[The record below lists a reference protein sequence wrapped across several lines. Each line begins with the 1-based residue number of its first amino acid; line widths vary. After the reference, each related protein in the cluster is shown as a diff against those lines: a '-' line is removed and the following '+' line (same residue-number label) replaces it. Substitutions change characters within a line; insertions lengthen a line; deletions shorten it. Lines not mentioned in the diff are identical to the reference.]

1 MGAFPHIR
9 YAAKSDIGRKRT
21 NNEDSFG
28 AFPESGIFCVADGMG
43 GGDDG
48 EVASAATVKAI
59 ERFTKECPLP
69 AKYTYPIEGIVS
81 GVRAA
86 INSASAWIA
95 KRTQQKG
102 LKGCGST
109 FVGICFDAAKPNTAI
124 ALHAGD
130 SRLYR
135 IRGRSIEQITTDHSA
150 AELIGAKDDKDVNPM
165 FRGMILRAVGI
176 QPAVELERTEV
187 SLKVGDRILICS
199 DGLSRMVDDKKLLS
213 IVRSGKELQTTV
225 EKLIATANSAGGID
239 NITVELIE
247 VGEFPDPLPTSP
259 LANQNEVG
267 DTSESGNDLEK
278 EATTNKTEDANVPS
292 VASTE
297 DDFIPST
304 AGDDAGEPKEEALNI
319 PESDTE
325 DDLAQNQPPKAEEAA
340 TPISAASLKRKIV
353 VFKLM
358 TNWIFL
364 SGAVLLLII
373 LCSIAACVWTRAS
386 EEAEVK
392 SAAETKIHRKEQ
404 KDSLQT
410 VEARRRAELEQQSRA
425 AEELK
430 TRSEIQTHEKQKE
443 LEEKARKAAERR
455 AREEQAAREKAEA
468 DAQRE
473 KEAKAQEAARQ
484 EELRKAEE
492 ARKLKEEAEAKER
505 ARKEAEELARKERE
519 RKEAQAEAERKEK
532 ERIAREEAARQE
544 ELRKA
549 EEARKL
555 KEEAEAKERARKE
568 AEELARKER
577 ERKEAAARA
586 EAERKEKERLA
597 REEAERQ
604 EQLRKA
610 EEERKRKEAEAAKAL
625 AEKQERERK
634 AKEAREKENQRFSAF
649 ETVAKDGTAGKFHAK
664 IAERIPNAVPEVLHQ
679 KLSQAGNAKL
689 ARTDRVA
696 AIVAL
701 TKDVQQVSRALME
714 YSAFTQENIK
724 SDLADPMIEKSTKDF
739 LTRVWDGITAF
750 DREAKDFVSRD
761 AAEPDTQVKCVH
773 IIRSVPKWFAY

>member
-86 INSASAWIA
+86 INTASAWIA

-176 QPAVELERTEV
+176 QPAVELERTEIQ
-187 SLKVGDRILICS
+187 LKVGDRILICS

-213 IVRSGKELQTTV
+213 IVRSGKELETTV
-225 EKLIATANSAGGID
+225 EKLIATANNAGGID

-247 VGEFPDPLPTSP
+247 VGAFPEPLPTSP
-259 LANQNEVG
+259 IINQDEVS
-267 DTSESGNDLEK
+267 DTSETANESVEG
-278 EATTNKTEDANVPS
+278 ATTNNTDDANVPS

-325 DDLAQNQPPKAEEAA
+325 DDSVHDPKPKPEDVAS
-340 TPISAASLKRKIV
+340 PVSAVSLKRKIV
-353 VFKLM
+353 ICKLM
-358 TNWIFL
+358 TNWVFV
-364 SGAVLLLII
+364 SGVVLLL
-373 LCSIAACVWTRAS
+373 LVLGSIAACVRMRAS

-392 SAAETKIHRKEQ
+392 SAVETKIHRKEQ

-430 TRSEIQTHEKQKE
+430 TRSEIQTHEKQQE
-443 LEEKARKAAERR
+443 LEEKTRKAAERR
-455 AREEQAAREKAEA
+455 VREEKAAREKAEA
-468 DAQRE
+468 DARRE

-492 ARKLKEEAEAKER
+492 ARKLKEEEEAKER
-505 ARKEAEELARKERE
+505 ARMEAEELARKEKE

-532 ERIAREEAARQE
+532 ERIAREEA
-544 ELRKA
+544 
-549 EEARKL
+549 
-555 KEEAEAKERARKE
+555 ERR
-568 AEELARKER
+568 
-577 ERKEAAARA
+577 
-586 EAERKEKERLA
+586 
-597 REEAERQ
+597 
-604 EQLRKA
+604 EQLRKD
-610 EEERKRKEAEAAKAL
+610 EEERKRKEVEAARAL

-634 AKEAREKENQRFSAF
+634 AKEAREKENLRFSAF
-649 ETVAKDGTAGKFHAK
+649 ETVAKDGTAAKFRAK
-664 IAERIPNAVPEVLHQ
+664 ITERIPNAVPELLHQ

-689 ARTDRVA
+689 ARADRVA

-750 DREAKDFVSRD
+750 DQEAKDFVGRD
-761 AAEPDTQVKCVH
+761 AFDPEAQVKCVR
-773 IIRSVPKWFAY
+773 IIQSVPKWFSF

>member
-21 NNEDSFG
+21 NNEDCFG

-69 AKYTYPIEGIVS
+69 AKYTYPIEGVVS

-187 SLKVGDRILICS
+187 QLKVGDRILICS

-213 IVRSGKELQTTV
+213 IVRSGKDPQTTV

-259 LANQNEVG
+259 LTNQDEVG
-267 DTSESGNDLEK
+267 DTSESGNELGK
-278 EATTNKTEDANVPS
+278 AATTNKTEDANVPS
-292 VASTE
+292 VASTG

-325 DDLAQNQPPKAEEAA
+325 DDPAQNQPPKAEDAA
-340 TPISAASLKRKIV
+340 SPVSAASLKRKIV
-353 VFKLM
+353 VCKLM
-358 TNWIFL
+358 TSWIFL
-364 SGAVLLLII
+364 SGVALLLII
-373 LCSIAACVWTRAS
+373 LGSIAACVWTRAS

-392 SAAETKIHRKEQ
+392 SAVETKIHRNEQ

-425 AEELK
+425 AEDLK

-468 DAQRE
+468 EDQRE

-492 ARKLKEEAEAKER
+492 ARKLKEEE
-505 ARKEAEELARKERE
+505 
-519 RKEAQAEAERKEK
+519 
-532 ERIAREEAARQE
+532 
-544 ELRKA
+544 
-549 EEARKL
+549 
-555 KEEAEAKERARKE
+555 EAKERARKE

-586 EAERKEKERLA
+586 EAERMEKERMA

-610 EEERKRKEAEAAKAL
+610 EEERKRKEAEAAKVL

-634 AKEAREKENQRFSAF
+634 AKEAREKENQRFNAF
-649 ETVAKDGTAGKFHAK
+649 ATVANDGTAAKFRSK
-664 IAERIPNAVPEVLHQ
+664 ISERIPNAVPELLHQ

-689 ARTDRVA
+689 ARADRVA

-701 TKDVQQVSRALME
+701 TKDIQQVSRALME

-724 SDLADPMIEKSTKDF
+724 SDIADPMIEKSTKDY

-750 DREAKDFVSRD
+750 DREAKDFVGRD
-761 AAEPDTQVKCVH
+761 ASDPEVQAKCIR
-773 IIRSVPKWFAY
+773 IIQSVPKWFSF

>member
-187 SLKVGDRILICS
+187 QLKVGDRILICS

-213 IVRSGKELQTTV
+213 IVRSGNELQTTV

-259 LANQNEVG
+259 LTNQDEVG
-267 DTSESGNDLEK
+267 DTSESGNELEK
-278 EATTNKTEDANVPS
+278 EATTNKTEDANVTS

-304 AGDDAGEPKEEALNI
+304 AGDDAGEPKEEGLNI

-325 DDLAQNQPPKAEEAA
+325 DDPAQNQPPKAED
-340 TPISAASLKRKIV
+340 AASPTSATSFKRKMV
-353 VFKLM
+353 VCKLM
-358 TNWIFL
+358 TNWIFP
-364 SGAVLLLII
+364 SGVALLLII
-373 LCSIAACVWTRAS
+373 LGSIAACVWTRAS

-392 SAAETKIHRKEQ
+392 SAVETKIHRKEQ

-468 DAQRE
+468 DVQRE
-473 KEAKAQEAARQ
+473 KEAKAQEIARQ

-492 ARKLKEEAEAKER
+492 EKKLKEEEEAKDR

-519 RKEAQAEAERKEK
+519 RKEAV
-532 ERIAREEAARQE
+532 
-544 ELRKA
+544 
-549 EEARKL
+549 
-555 KEEAEAKERARKE
+555 
-568 AEELARKER
+568 
-577 ERKEAAARA
+577 ARA
-586 EAERKEKERLA
+586 KAERKEKERLA

-604 EQLRKA
+604 EQLRNA
-610 EEERKRKEAEAAKAL
+610 EEERIRKEADAAKAL

-634 AKEAREKENQRFSAF
+634 AKEAREKENQRFNAF
-649 ETVAKDGTAGKFHAK
+649 ATVANDGTAAKFRAK
-664 IAERIPNAVPEVLHQ
+664 ITERIPNAVPELLHQ

-689 ARTDRVA
+689 ARADRIA

-701 TKDVQQVSRALME
+701 TKDIQQVSRALME

-724 SDLADPMIEKSTKDF
+724 SDLADAMIEKSTKDY

-750 DREAKDFVSRD
+750 DREAKDFVGRD
-761 AAEPDTQVKCVH
+761 ASGPEAQAKCIR
-773 IIRSVPKWFAY
+773 IIQSVPKWFSF

>member
-86 INSASAWIA
+86 VNSASAWIA

-187 SLKVGDRILICS
+187 QLKVGDRILICS

-213 IVRSGKELQTTV
+213 IVRSGKELQTAA
-225 EKLIATANSAGGID
+225 EKLVEAANNAGGID
-239 NITVELIE
+239 NVTVELIE
-247 VGEFPDPLPTSP
+247 VGRFPDPLPISP
-259 LANQNEVG
+259 FAIQDGDVDVSETRNGLAEGTVINI
-267 DTSESGNDLEK
+267 TKS
-278 EATTNKTEDANVPS
+278 VPS

-304 AGDDAGEPKEEALNI
+304 AGEYAAESREESLDI

-325 DDLAQNQPPKAEEAA
+325 DDPVQNQSPKAENVSS
-340 TPISAASLKRKIV
+340 PVLAASLKRKIV
-353 VFKLM
+353 VCKIM
-358 TNWIFL
+358 TNWIFF
-364 SGAVLLLII
+364 GVVLLLIV
-373 LCSIAACVWTRAS
+373 LGSIAASVWTRAS

-392 SAAETKIHRKEQ
+392 SAVETKIHRREQ

-410 VEARRRAELEQQSRA
+410 VEARRRAELEHQSRA

-430 TRSEIQTHEKQKE
+430 IRSEIQTHEKQKE
-443 LEEKARKAAERR
+443 LEEKARKAAEQR
-455 AREEQAAREKAEA
+455 AREEEAAREKTEA
-468 DAQRE
+468 DARRE

-484 EELRKAEE
+484 EELRKVEE
-492 ARKLKEEAEAKER
+492 ARKLKEEEEARER
-505 ARKEAEELARKERE
+505 ARKEAEV
-519 RKEAQAEAERKEK
+519 
-532 ERIAREEAARQE
+532 
-544 ELRKA
+544 
-549 EEARKL
+549 
-555 KEEAEAKERARKE
+555 
-568 AEELARKER
+568 LARKER

-586 EAERKEKERLA
+586 EAERKEKERLV

-610 EEERKRKEAEAAKAL
+610 EEERKRKEAEAVKAL
-625 AEKQERERK
+625 VEKQERERK
-634 AKEAREKENQRFSAF
+634 ANEAKARENERFNAF
-649 ETVAKDGTAGKFHAK
+649 STVANDGTADKFREK
-664 IAERIPNAVPEVLHQ
+664 ITERIPNAVPELLHQ
-679 KLSQAGNAKL
+679 KLAQAGNAKL
-689 ARTDRVA
+689 ARADRVA

-714 YSAFTQENIK
+714 YSTLTKENIK
-724 SDLADPMIEKSTKDF
+724 SDLADPTSEKSTKDF
-739 LTRVWDGITAF
+739 LTRIWDGITAF
-750 DREAKDFVSRD
+750 DREAKDFVGRD
-761 AAEPDTQVKCVH
+761 ASDPEAQAKCIR
-773 IIRSVPKWFAY
+773 IIQSVPKWFSF

>member
-59 ERFTKECPLP
+59 GRFTKECPLP

-86 INSASAWIA
+86 VNSASAWIA

-150 AELIGAKDDKDVNPM
+150 AELIGAKDDKDINPM

-259 LANQNEVG
+259 LTNQDEVG
-267 DTSESGNDLEK
+267 DTSESGNELEK

-325 DDLAQNQPPKAEEAA
+325 DDLAQNQPPRAEEAA
-340 TPISAASLKRKIV
+340 TSISAASLKRKIV

-392 SAAETKIHRKEQ
+392 SAAETKIHRREQ

-410 VEARRRAELEQQSRA
+410 VEARRRAELEHQSRA

-430 TRSEIQTHEKQKE
+430 IRSEIQTHEKQKE
-443 LEEKARKAAERR
+443 LEEKARKAAEQR
-455 AREEQAAREKAEA
+455 AREEEAAREKAEA
-468 DAQRE
+468 DARRE

-484 EELRKAEE
+484 EELRKVEE
-492 ARKLKEEAEAKER
+492 AWKLKEEEEAKER
-505 ARKEAEELARKERE
+505 ARKEAEV
-519 RKEAQAEAERKEK
+519 
-532 ERIAREEAARQE
+532 
-544 ELRKA
+544 
-549 EEARKL
+549 
-555 KEEAEAKERARKE
+555 
-568 AEELARKER
+568 LARKER

-610 EEERKRKEAEAAKAL
+610 EEERKRKEEEAARAL
-625 AEKQERERK
+625 AEKLERERK
-634 AKEAREKENQRFSAF
+634 ANEAREKENQRFNAF
-649 ETVAKDGTAGKFHAK
+649 ATVAEDGTAAKFRAK
-664 IAERIPNAVPEVLHQ
+664 ITERIPNAVPELLHQ
-679 KLSQAGNAKL
+679 KLAQAGNAKL
-689 ARTDRVA
+689 ARADRVA

-724 SDLADPMIEKSTKDF
+724 SDLAGPMIEKSTKDF

-761 AAEPDTQVKCVH
+761 ASDPEAQVKCIR
-773 IIRSVPKWFAY
+773 IIQLVPKWFSF

>member
-28 AFPESGIFCVADGMG
+28 AFPKSGIFCIADGMG

-48 EVASAATVKAI
+48 EVASAVTVKAI

-95 KRTQQKG
+95 KRTRQKG

-187 SLKVGDRILICS
+187 QLKVGDRILICS

-213 IVRSGKELQTTV
+213 IVRSGKDPQTTV

-259 LANQNEVG
+259 LTNQDEVG
-267 DTSESGNDLEK
+267 DTSESGNEPGK
-278 EATTNKTEDANVPS
+278 ETTTDKTDDANVPS

-304 AGDDAGEPKEEALNI
+304 AGDDAGEPKEESLNI

-325 DDLAQNQPPKAEEAA
+325 DDPAQNQPPKAEDAA
-340 TPISAASLKRKIV
+340 STISAASLKRKIV
-353 VFKLM
+353 VCKLM
-358 TNWIFL
+358 TSWIFL
-364 SGAVLLLII
+364 SGVALLLII
-373 LCSIAACVWTRAS
+373 LGSIAACVWTRAS

-392 SAAETKIHRKEQ
+392 SAVETKIHRKEQ

-410 VEARRRAELEQQSRA
+410 VEARRRAELEKQSRA

-468 DAQRE
+468 EAQRE

-492 ARKLKEEAEAKER
+492 ARKLKEEE
-505 ARKEAEELARKERE
+505 
-519 RKEAQAEAERKEK
+519 
-532 ERIAREEAARQE
+532 
-544 ELRKA
+544 
-549 EEARKL
+549 
-555 KEEAEAKERARKE
+555 EAKERARKE

-586 EAERKEKERLA
+586 EAERMEKERLA
-597 REEAERQ
+597 REEAERK

-649 ETVAKDGTAGKFHAK
+649 ETVANDGTAGKFLAK
-664 IAERIPNAVPEVLHQ
+664 ITERIPNAVPELLHQ

-689 ARTDRVA
+689 PRADRVA
-696 AIVAL
+696 AIVTL
-701 TKDVQQVSRALME
+701 TKDIQQVSRALME

-724 SDLADPMIEKSTKDF
+724 SDLADPMIEKSVKDY
-739 LTRVWDGITAF
+739 LTRVWDGITEF
-750 DREAKDFVSRD
+750 DREAKDFVGRD
-761 AAEPDTQVKCVH
+761 ASDPEVQAKCIR
-773 IIRSVPKWFAY
+773 IIQSVPKWFSF